1 MPDPDVL
8 TLPEL
13 ALLLRVGRKTVYT
26 LAQDGE
32 VPGFK
37 VGGQWRFRRRD
48 IEAWIDTRTRRSTA
62 TGGGAARDGEQR

>member
-13 ALLLRVGRKTVYT
+13 AALLRVGRKTAYT
-26 LAQDGE
+26 LAQNGE

-48 IEAWIDTRTRRSTA
+48 IEAWIDARTGRSTA
-62 TGGGAARDGEQR
+62 TGGGAARDGEQG